1 MDSTYRPKSHD
12 KSNIALPLSQS
23 QPDEHKEITPENS
36 SKSQCVTNSR
46 RRSKHREDS
55 NNVNDHRRKIKS
67 LNQSLLYH
75 RYM

>member
-36 SKSQCVTNSR
+36 SK
-46 RRSKHREDS
+46 
-55 NNVNDHRRKIKS
+55 KS
-67 LNQSLLYH
+67 VCNKFEKTFETQRGFQQRQWS
-75 RYM
+75 